1 MSHYVALRFETAGR
15 YKPTVPIKVSTA
27 SSSARSKTM
36 NAINVPETMTVKGC
50 GASIGC
56 KSYIAQFWSP
66 SHSVPALGR
75 AATCAIVV
83 YICLAGKNH
92 VDGVACDARDIGD
105 A

>member
-1 MSHYVALRFETAGR
+1 
-15 YKPTVPIKVSTA
+15 
-27 SSSARSKTM
+27 M

-50 GASIGC
+50 GASIG
-56 KSYIAQFWSP
+56 SELYIAQFWSP
-66 SHSVPALGR
+66 SHGVPALGR
-75 AATCAIVV
+75 AAPCAIVV